1 MTKVLVVEDM
11 DALREE
17 IMDTL
22 RFEGYEVLG
31 AENGLVGV
39 ALATEHLPDIILC
52 DVMMPQM
59 DGYETLKVLRQQP
72 ATAMIPFIFLTAKAD
87 KQDMRHGMELGA
99 DDYLTKPF
107 TVAELLGAIQGRLQK
122 AECLKKY
129 AQETKQDSKGTAV
142 CKRSEFYQLLNS
154 LIPVVGNKG
163 LAVFLLE
170 IDQLPLIHSALGRDI
185 GSELLRAV
193 GDRLQTL
200 LPSDYPAVKLGGD
213 EFAVVAPKLA
223 DRQAVQEFAQRLI
236 HHLGRGYMIYGHEIF
251 ITTSIGIS
259 LYPHDALTADELLRN
274 ADTALYYV
282 KQLGHNR
289 YQCFESSLSAEFA
302 ERMALENSLRQGLQH
317 GEFRLVVHP
326 IVDLAKQVV
335 VGLEALLRWQHRQ
348 MGTIMPNRFLPLAE
362 ETGLILD
369 LDLWALQQ
377 AEILYDRWHLPI
389 SLNISGKHFQ
399 NESTFDNLV
408 KYVRRYPLCLDIA
421 EKVVMQHPVKLITHL
436 RTLQEMGVKIAV
448 DDFGT
453 GFASYEILKHF
464 PANYLKIDGSFVRH
478 LPQDKHAVATA
489 QSIIEL
495 GHELHWQIIAQG
507 IETQEQLELL
517 HRSGCQYGQG
527 YIFTLPIP
535 PDQFEVWLTRREP

>member
-122 AECLKKY
+122 AQCWKKY
-129 AQETKQDSKGTAV
+129 AQEMGQDNNSAY
-142 CKRSEFYQLLNS
+142 KRNEFYQLLNS

-163 LAVFLLE
+163 LALLLLE
-170 IDQLPLIHSALGRDI
+170 IDQLPLIHGALGRDI
-185 GSELLRAV
+185 GNELLQAV
-193 GDRLQTL
+193 GERLQFL
-200 LPSDYPAVKLGGD
+200 LPADYPMVQLGGE
-213 EFAVVAPKLA
+213 EFAIAAPKLA
-223 DRQAVQEFAQRLI
+223 DRQQVQEFAQRLI
-236 HHLGRGYMIYGHEIF
+236 HHLGRGYTIYGNEIF

-259 LYPHDALTADELLRN
+259 LYPQDALTAEDLLKN
-274 ADTALYYV
+274 ADSALYYS

-289 YQCFESSLSAEFA
+289 YQCFEPSLGVEFA
-302 ERMALENSLRQGLQH
+302 ERMALENSLRQGLEH
-317 GEFRLVVHP
+317 GEFRLVVQP
-326 IVDLAKQVV
+326 IVELSRQVV
-335 VGLEALLRWQHRQ
+335 VGLEVLLRWQHRQ

-369 LDLWALQQ
+369 LDLWALEQ
-377 AEILYDRWHLPI
+377 AENLYNRWHLPI

-399 NESTFDNLV
+399 SDSTFANLV
-408 KYVRRYPLCLDIA
+408 QHVRRYPLCLDIA

-436 RTLQEMGVKIAV
+436 RTLQEMGVKVAI

-464 PANYLKIDGSFVRH
+464 PANYLKIDGSFVHH
-478 LPQDKHAVATA
+478 LPTDKHAVATT

-495 GHELHWQIIAQG
+495 ANELQWEIIAQG
-507 IETQEQLELL
+507 IETKEQLALL
-517 HRSGCQYGQG
+517 HRLGCQYGQG
-527 YIFTLPIP
+527 YIFTSPIS
-535 PDQFEVWLTRREP
+535 PDQFDVWLSSRRV